1 MNQSNKSSCK
11 EIPLMEVGLG
21 LIQALLYQAKGSKY
35 YSTIGKGPGNVASI
49 FGYKISANPTM
60 VCTCTCNKT
69 VNINFED
76 TKISHN

>member
-1 MNQSNKSSCK
+1 MNQSNKISCK
-11 EIPLMEVGLG
+11 EIPLMEAGPG

-49 FGYKISANPTM
+49 FGYKISRNPTM
-60 VCTCTCNKT
+60 VHVKKT
-69 VNINFED
+69 VNINFRR